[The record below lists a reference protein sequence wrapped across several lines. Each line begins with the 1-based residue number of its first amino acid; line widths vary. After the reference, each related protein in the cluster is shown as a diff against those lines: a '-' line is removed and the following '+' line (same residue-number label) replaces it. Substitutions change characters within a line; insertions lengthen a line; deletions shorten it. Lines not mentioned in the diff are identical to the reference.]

1 MLEIVNNFINGEF
14 VEPHNKKY
22 LDIYEPAAGSV
33 YGKVADSSSHDIK
46 KAVESAKNAL
56 DRYGWS
62 RGILS
67 VPERPGPNGNIQQV
81 WWLSLIH
88 I

>member
-1 MLEIVNNFINGEF
+1 MEKWTAKEVDGRSAPPLGILNNRIWWTRN
-14 VEPHNKKY
+14 NDY
-22 LDIYEPAAGSV
+22 LI
-33 YGKVADSSSHDIK
+33 
-46 KAVESAKNAL
+46 ESAKNAL

-81 WWLSLIH
+81 WWGSWHYRISK
-88 I
+88 